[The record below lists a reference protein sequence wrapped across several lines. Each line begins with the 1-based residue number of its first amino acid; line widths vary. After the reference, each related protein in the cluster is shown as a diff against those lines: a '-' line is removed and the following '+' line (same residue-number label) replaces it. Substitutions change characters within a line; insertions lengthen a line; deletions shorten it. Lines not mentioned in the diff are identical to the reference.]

1 MSQNKIAKQLNANK
15 STISRELTRD
25 TGQGGYRIK
34 HDH

>member
-1 MSQNKIAKQLNANK
+1 MSQNKIVKQFNVNQ
-15 STISRELTRD
+15 STISREPTRD